1 MKQSKAPCETRQPH
15 PALPAECLSFR
26 AATPDDTAFLFE
38 VYAGTRMDELD
49 AVAWDENQK
58 LAFFKMQFDAR
69 QRQYREVY
77 RHADCSIILKDDQP
91 IGTIL
96 VDRNDREIRLVDIS
110 ILPEHRNAG
119 VGTQLVVKLLEDA
132 TVAALPV
139 NLHVLKTSDA
149 VRFYE
154 RLGFS
159 NIEEDGAYLKMIWAD

>member
-1 MKQSKAPCETRQPH
+1 MVWLEMPH
-15 PALPAECLSFR
+15 FSPALQTRSLSLR
-26 AATPDDTAFLFE
+26 AATPHDAAFLLQ
-38 VYAGTRMDELD
+38 VYASTRMDELK
-49 AVAWDENQK
+49 AIAWDENQK
-58 LAFFKMQFDAR
+58 LAFVKMQFDAR

-77 RHADCSIILKDDQP
+77 PHAVCSIILKDDQP

-119 VGTQLVVKLLEDA
+119 AGTQLVVKLLEDA

-149 VRFYE
+149 VRFYQ

-159 NIEEDGAYLKMIWAD
+159 KIEEDDAYLKMIWAD